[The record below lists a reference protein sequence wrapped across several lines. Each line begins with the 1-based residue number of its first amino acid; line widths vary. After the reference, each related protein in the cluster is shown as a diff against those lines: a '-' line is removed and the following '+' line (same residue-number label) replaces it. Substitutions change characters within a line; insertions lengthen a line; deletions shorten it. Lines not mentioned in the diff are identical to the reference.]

1 MSEAGT
7 RYSVETGRSGLT
19 YEDYCAL
26 PDDGLR
32 YEIVDEML
40 FAELSPRRAHQK
52 AVGNLFAIL
61 HGYVRAHDLGEVYV
75 APFDVILDPRTTV
88 VPDLVFVV
96 RDHIDIVAERG
107 VEAAPDL
114 LVEVL
119 SPGTARRDRVRKLN
133 AYARHGV
140 RHYWLV
146 DPEAK
151 TVEAFELVEGAYRLA
166 PAGAGDDEVPP
177 GAFPGLPLSL
187 PLLFACRQR
196 PGEGRSHGDPPPSR
210 PGRTSCRR

>member
-1 MSEAGT
+1 MSEAGI
-7 RYSVETGRSGLT
+7 RCSVETGRSGLT
-19 YEDYCAL
+19 YADYCAL

-32 YEIVDEML
+32 YEIVDGML
-40 FAELSPRRAHQK
+40 FAEPSPRRAHQN
-52 AVGNLFAIL
+52 AVGNLFVIL
-61 HGYVRAHDLGEVYV
+61 HAHVRAHGLGEVYV

-96 RDHIDIVAERG
+96 RDRLAIVAERG

-119 SPGTARRDRVRKLN
+119 SLGTARRDRVRKLN

-151 TVEAFELVEGAYRLA
+151 TLEAFELVEGAYRLA
-166 PAGAGDDEVPP
+166 AAVGDDDELRP
-177 GAFPGLPLSL
+177 GVFPGLAISL
-187 PLLFACRQR
+187 PDLSA
-196 PGEGRSHGDPPPSR
+196 
-210 PGRTSCRR
+210 

>member
-1 MSEAGT
+1 MSEIET
-7 RYSVETGRSGLT
+7 QYSVETGRSGLT
-19 YEDYCAL
+19 YEDYCGL

-32 YEIVDEML
+32 YEIIDGML
-40 FAELSPRRAHQK
+40 FAEPSPRRAHQK

-61 HGYVRAHDLGEVYV
+61 HAHVRAHALVAVSV
-75 APFDVILDPRTTV
+75 APFDVILDPRTVV
-88 VPDLVFVV
+88 VPALVFAA
-96 RDHIDIVAERG
+96 RDRLDIVAERG
-107 VEAAPDL
+107 VEGAPDL

-151 TVEAFELVEGAYRLA
+151 TVEAFELVEGAYRL
-166 PAGAGDDEVPP
+166 PAAGGGVDRVPP
-177 GAFPGLPLSL
+177 RAVPGPALSL
-187 PLLFACRQR
+187 PLLFALRPR
-196 PGEGRSHGDPPPSR
+196 PGESR
-210 PGRTSCRR
+210 PP

>member
-1 MSEAGT
+1 MSEVGT

-19 YEDYCAL
+19 YEDFCAL

-32 YEIVDEML
+32 YEVVDGLL
-40 FAELSPRRAHQK
+40 FAEPSPRRAHQE

-61 HGYVRAHDLGEVYV
+61 HAHVRAHDLGKVYV
-75 APFDVILDPRTTV
+75 APFDVILDPKTTV
-88 VPDLVFVV
+88 EPDLVFVV
-96 RDHIDIVAERG
+96 KDRLDIVAERG

-151 TVEAFELVEGAYRLA
+151 TLEAFELVEGAYRLA
-166 PAGAGDDEVPP
+166 AAVGGDDEFRPRV
-177 GAFPGLPLSL
+177 FPGLAISL
-187 PLLFACRQR
+187 PILFA
-196 PGEGRSHGDPPPSR
+196 
-210 PGRTSCRR
+210 

>member
-19 YEDYCAL
+19 YEDYCTL

-32 YEIVDEML
+32 YEIVDGML
-40 FAELSPRRAHQK
+40 FAEPSPRRAHQN
-52 AVGNLFAIL
+52 AVGNLFVIL
-61 HGYVRAHDLGEVYV
+61 HAHVRAQGLGEVYV

-96 RDHIDIVAERG
+96 RDRLEIVAERG
-107 VEAAPDL
+107 VEGAPDL

-133 AYARHGV
+133 AYARYGV
-140 RHYWLV
+140 RHYWLL

-151 TVEAFELVEGAYRLA
+151 TVEAFELVEDAYRLA
-166 PAGAGDDEVPP
+166 AAVGGDDEFRP
-177 GAFPGLPLSL
+177 GAFPGLAISL
-187 PLLFACRQR
+187 PILFA
-196 PGEGRSHGDPPPSR
+196 
-210 PGRTSCRR
+210 

>member
-1 MSEAGT
+1 MSETGT

-32 YEIVDEML
+32 YEIVGGML
-40 FAELSPRRAHQK
+40 FAEPSPRRAHQE

-61 HGYVRAHDLGEVYV
+61 HGYVRAHDLGKVYV
-75 APFDVILDPRTTV
+75 APFDVILDPGTTV

-96 RDHIDIVAERG
+96 RERLDIVAERG

-151 TVEAFELVEGAYRLA
+151 TVEAFELVEDAYRLA
-166 PAGAGDDEVPP
+166 AAVGGDDEFRPDV
-177 GAFPGLPLSL
+177 FPGLAISL
-187 PLLFACRQR
+187 PILFA
-196 PGEGRSHGDPPPSR
+196 
-210 PGRTSCRR
+210 

>member
-1 MSEAGT
+1 MDETDLRYPAGT
-7 RYSVETGRSGLT
+7 TPGTLT

-32 YEIVDEML
+32 YEVIEGFL
-40 FAELSPRRAHQK
+40 FSEPSPRRAHQEV
-52 AVGNLFAIL
+52 AGNL
-61 HGYVRAHDLGEVYV
+61 YVMLRAHVDAQDLGKVYI
-75 APFDVILDPRTTV
+75 APFDVILDQRTVV
-88 VPDLVFVV
+88 VPDLVFVA
-96 RDHIDIVAERG
+96 RERLGIVAERG

-114 LVEVL
+114 VVEVL

-133 AYARHGV
+133 AYARHGI

-166 PAGAGDDEVPP
+166 AAVGGDDEFRP
-177 GAFPGLPLSL
+177 GVFPGLAILLSDL
-187 PLLFACRQR
+187 WA
-196 PGEGRSHGDPPPSR
+196 
-210 PGRTSCRR
+210 

>member
-19 YEDYCAL
+19 YEDFCAL

-32 YEIVDEML
+32 YEIVDGML
-40 FAELSPRRAHQK
+40 FAEPSPRRAHQK

-61 HGYVRAHDLGEVYV
+61 HAWVRAHDLGEVYV

-88 VPDLVFVV
+88 EPDLVFVV
-96 RDHIDIVAERG
+96 KDRLAIVAERG

-133 AYARHGV
+133 ARNYFRVHFSALHPPFESGNHPILSMEFPVRGAPDGGIGTETSPDRTVSYRRNFLKLTARFS
-140 RHYWLV
+140 
-146 DPEAK
+146 
-151 TVEAFELVEGAYRLA
+151 TNAFR
-166 PAGAGDDEVPP
+166 
-177 GAFPGLPLSL
+177 
-187 PLLFACRQR
+187 
-196 PGEGRSHGDPPPSR
+196 RSIAS
-210 PGRTSCRR
+210 SV

>member
-7 RYSVETGRSGLT
+7 QCSVETGRSGLT
-19 YEDYCAL
+19 YADYCAL

-32 YEIVDEML
+32 YEIIDGLL
-40 FAELSPRRAHQK
+40 FAEPSPRRAHQK
-52 AVGNLFAIL
+52 VVGNLFAIL
-61 HGYVRAHDLGEVYV
+61 HAHVRAHGLGEVYV

-88 VPDLVFVV
+88 EPDLVFVAGE
-96 RDHIDIVAERG
+96 RLDIIAERG
-107 VEAAPDL
+107 VEGAPDL

-133 AYARHGV
+133 AYSRHGV
-140 RHYWLV
+140 RHYWLI

-166 PAGAGDDEVPP
+166 AAVGGDDELRP
-177 GAFPGLPLSL
+177 GVFPGLAISL
-187 PLLFACRQR
+187 PSLFA
-196 PGEGRSHGDPPPSR
+196 
-210 PGRTSCRR
+210 

>member
-19 YEDYCAL
+19 YEDFCAL

-32 YEIVDEML
+32 YEIIDGML
-40 FAELSPRRAHQK
+40 FAEPAPRRAHQK

-61 HGYVRAHDLGEVYV
+61 HAWVRAHDLGEVYV

-88 VPDLVFVV
+88 EPDLMFVV
-96 RDHIDIVAERG
+96 KDRLAIVAERG

-140 RHYWLV
+140 RHYWLGG
-146 DPEAK
+146 PEGEA
-151 TVEAFELVEGAYRLA
+151 VQAFELVEDAYRLA
-166 PAGAGDDEVPP
+166 AAGGDDDELPP
-177 GAFPGLPLSL
+177 GVLPRPAISL
-187 PLLFACRQR
+187 P
-196 PGEGRSHGDPPPSR
+196 PPWAWH
-210 PGRTSCRR
+210 

>member
-7 RYSVETGRSGLT
+7 RHSVATGRSRRTSG
-19 YEDYCAL
+19 DYCPL

-32 YEIVDEML
+32 YEIVDGML
-40 FAELSPRRAHQK
+40 FAEPSPRRAHQK

-61 HGYVRAHDLGEVYV
+61 HAWVRAHDLGEVYV

-96 RDHIDIVAERG
+96 RDRLAIVAERG

-119 SPGTARRDRVRKLN
+119 SLGTARRDRVRKLN
-133 AYARHGV
+133 AFARYGR
-140 RHYWLV
+140 RHCWLV

-151 TVEAFELVEGAYRLA
+151 TLEAFELVEGAYRLA
-166 PAGAGDDEVPP
+166 AAVGDDDELRP
-177 GAFPGLPLSL
+177 GVFPGLAISL
-187 PLLFACRQR
+187 PDLWA
-196 PGEGRSHGDPPPSR
+196 
-210 PGRTSCRR
+210 

>member
-32 YEIVDEML
+32 YEIVDGML
-40 FAELSPRRAHQK
+40 FAEPSPRRAHQK
-52 AVGNLFAIL
+52 AVGNLHAIL
-61 HGYVRAHDLGEVYV
+61 HAWVRAHELGEVYV

-88 VPDLVFVV
+88 EPDLVFVV
-96 RDHIDIVAERG
+96 RDRLDIVAERG

-166 PAGAGDDEVPP
+166 AAVGEVDELRP
-177 GAFPGLPLSL
+177 GVFPGLAISL
-187 PLLFACRQR
+187 PDLWA
-196 PGEGRSHGDPPPSR
+196 
-210 PGRTSCRR
+210 

>member
-32 YEIVDEML
+32 YEIVDGML
-40 FAELSPRRAHQK
+40 FAEPSPRRAHQE

-61 HGYVRAHDLGEVYV
+61 HGYVRAHDLGKVYV

-96 RDHIDIVAERG
+96 RDHLDIVAERG

-166 PAGAGDDEVPP
+166 AAVAGGDKVPT
-177 GAFPGLPLSL
+177 GALPRLSL
-187 PLLFACRQR
+187 FLTISLALLPRLV
-196 PGEGRSHGDPPPSR
+196 ESR
-210 PGRTSCRR
+210 PHRLTRRSPCARQPP

>member
-1 MSEAGT
+1 MSEIET
-7 RYSVETGRSGLT
+7 QYSVETGRSGLT
-19 YEDYCAL
+19 YEDYCGL

-32 YEIVDEML
+32 YEIIDGML
-40 FAELSPRRAHQK
+40 FAEPSPRRAHQK

-61 HGYVRAHDLGEVYV
+61 HAHVRAHDLGEVYV
-75 APFDVILDPRTTV
+75 APFDVILDPRTVV
-88 VPDLVFVV
+88 VPDLVFAA
-96 RDHIDIVAERG
+96 RDRLDIVAERG
-107 VEAAPDL
+107 VEGAPDL

-166 PAGAGDDEVPP
+166 VAVGGDDEFPP
-177 GAFPGLPLSL
+177 RVFSRLPLYL
-187 PLLFACRQR
+187 PPLSAWSQCSRGNPLYHTR
-196 PGEGRSHGDPPPSR
+196 PPPRSR
-210 PGRTSCRR
+210 KPS

>member
-32 YEIVDEML
+32 YEIVDGML
-40 FAELSPRRAHQK
+40 FAEPAPRRAHQK

-61 HGYVRAHDLGEVYV
+61 HAWVRAHDLGEVYV

-88 VPDLVFVV
+88 APDLVFVV
-96 RDHIDIVAERG
+96 KDRLAIVAERG

-133 AYARHGV
+133 ADARHGV

-146 DPEAK
+146 DPQAE
-151 TVEAFELVEGAYRLA
+151 TVEGFELVEGAYRPRAAGRGGGRRSPGRFPRPRPSPPPPRGGA
-166 PAGAGDDEVPP
+166 PRPGAGP
-177 GAFPGLPLSL
+177 
-187 PLLFACRQR
+187 R
-196 PGEGRSHGDPPPSR
+196 
-210 PGRTSCRR
+210 

>member
-32 YEIVDEML
+32 YEIVDGML
-40 FAELSPRRAHQK
+40 FAEPSPRRAHQK

-61 HGYVRAHDLGEVYV
+61 HAWVRAHDLGEVYV

-88 VPDLVFVV
+88 EPDLVFVV
-96 RDHIDIVAERG
+96 KDRLAIVAERG

-119 SPGTARRDRVRKLN
+119 SPRTAPRDRVRKLN

-146 DPEAK
+146 DPGAK
-151 TVEAFELVEGAYRLA
+151 TGGAVELVEGAYRLA
-166 PAGAGDDEVPP
+166 VAVGGDKGVPAGGFLRPAI
-177 GAFPGLPLSL
+177 FLP
-187 PLLFACRQR
+187 PLL
-196 PGEGRSHGDPPPSR
+196 G
-210 PGRTSCRR
+210 

>member
-1 MSEAGT
+1 MSEART
-7 RYSVETGRSGLT
+7 PYSVETGRSGLT
-19 YEDYCAL
+19 YEDFCAL

-32 YEIVDEML
+32 YEIVDGML
-40 FAELSPRRAHQK
+40 FAEPSPRRAHQK
-52 AVGNLFAIL
+52 AVGNLHAIL
-61 HGYVRAHDLGEVYV
+61 HAWVRAHDLGEVYV
-75 APFDVILDPRTTV
+75 APFDVILDARTTV
-88 VPDLVFVV
+88 EPDLVFVA
-96 RDHIDIVAERG
+96 RERLDIIAERG

-166 PAGAGDDEVPP
+166 AAVGGDDELRPRV
-177 GAFPGLPLSL
+177 FPGLAISL
-187 PLLFACRQR
+187 PDLFA
-196 PGEGRSHGDPPPSR
+196 
-210 PGRTSCRR
+210 